1 MCPRATSRLAR
12 LTAQL
17 THHRGYATTGPPFPT
32 IPTRAHGKEAI
43 LKQNPEDIVI
53 ISALRTPFTR
63 ATKGALAKT
72 YPEELLGQ
80 ILKATVSR
88 TGIPPSAV
96 SEIAVGAVLQ
106 QLGGQKVSAMA
117 VKDAGFP
124 ASTTTHTINRQCA
137 SSSQALS
144 SVASAIRLGNYEV
157 GIAAGVESM
166 TMDYFPHRGIPPRVA
181 ETLSESPVQEA
192 KDVIVPMGITS
203 ENVAA
208 KYGITREVQDE
219 FAVESQRK
227 AAEAQRRGFFKHEIV
242 PIQARTS
249 IDPEPDAWTT
259 VDADDG
265 VRAGVTMEKLAKLP
279 PAFKEGGTTTAG
291 SSSQVTDG
299 ASAMLVMTRRKA
311 EELGMKPIGKFVQ
324 SVVVGVPAALMGVAP
339 AYAVPELLEK
349 VGLSKDDIDVF
360 ELNEGIPDSEMG

>member
-1 MCPRATSRLAR
+1 
-12 LTAQL
+12 
-17 THHRGYATTGPPFPT
+17 
-32 IPTRAHGKEAI
+32 
-43 LKQNPEDIVI
+43 LKQNPDDIVI

-63 ATKGALAKT
+63 AVKGHLAKT
-72 YPEELLGQ
+72 YPEELLAQ

-88 TGIPPSAV
+88 TNVPTDAIREV
-96 SEIAVGAVLQ
+96 AVGAVLQ

-117 VKDAGFP
+117 VKDAGFGP
-124 ASTTTHTINRQCA
+124 QTTTQTINRQCA

-144 SVASAIRLGNYEV
+144 AVASMIKLGAYEA

-181 ETLSESPVQEA
+181 PTLRKGRVHESM
-192 KDVIVPMGITS
+192 DVIVPMGITS
-203 ENVAA
+203 ENVAE
-208 KYGITREVQDE
+208 KYGITRQMQDE

-227 AAEAQRRGFFKHEIV
+227 AAEAQKRGFFKHEIV
-242 PIQARTS
+242 PTQARTS
-249 IDPEPDAWTT
+249 EEGQEDAWTT

-299 ASAMLVMTRRKA
+299 ASAMLVMTRKKA
-311 EELGMKPIGKFVQ
+311 QELGLKPIAKFVQ
-324 SVVVGVPAALMGVAP
+324 SVAVGVPAALMGK
-339 AYAVPELLEK
+339 LR
-349 VGLSKDDIDVF
+349 G
-360 ELNEGIPDSEMG
+360 

>member
-1 MCPRATSRLAR
+1 
-12 LTAQL
+12 
-17 THHRGYATTGPPFPT
+17 
-32 IPTRAHGKEAI
+32 
-43 LKQNPEDIVI
+43 
-53 ISALRTPFTR
+53 
-63 ATKGALAKT
+63 
-72 YPEELLGQ
+72 
-80 ILKATVSR
+80 
-88 TGIPPSAV
+88 
-96 SEIAVGAVLQ
+96 
-106 QLGGQKVSAMA
+106 MA

-166 TMDYFPHRGIPPRVA
+166 SMDYFPHRGIPPRVA
-181 ETLSESPVQEA
+181 GTLRGSPVQEA

-203 ENVAA
+203 ENVAE
-208 KYGITREVQDE
+208 KYGITRDMQDE
-219 FAVESQRK
+219 FAVDSQRK
-227 AAEAQRRGFFKHEIV
+227 AAEAQKRGFFRHEIV
-242 PIQARTS
+242 PVQARTS
-249 IDPEPDAWTT
+249 VDPEPDSWIT

-265 VRAGVTMEKLAKLP
+265 VRVGVTMEKLAKLP

-311 EELGMKPIGKFVQ
+311 EELGVKPIGKFVQ

-349 VGLSKDDIDVF
+349 VGLSKDDIDVY
-360 ELNEGIPDSEMG
+360 ELNEGIADSEMD

>member
-1 MCPRATSRLAR
+1 M
-12 LTAQL
+12 
-17 THHRGYATTGPPFPT
+17 TG
-32 IPTRAHGKEAI
+32 KDAI
-43 LKQNPEDIVI
+43 LKQNADDVVI

-63 ATKGALAKT
+63 AIKGVLAKT
-72 YPEELLGQ
+72 YPEELLAQ

-88 TGIPPSAV
+88 TGVPV
-96 SEIAVGAVLQ
+96 DQVREVAVGAVLQ

-124 ASTTTHTINRQCA
+124 STTTTHTINRQCA
-137 SSSQALS
+137 SSSQALAT
-144 SVASAIRLGNYEV
+144 VASQIKLGAYDI

-181 ETLSESPVQEA
+181 TTLRNGPIQES

-203 ENVAA
+203 ENVAK
-208 KYGITREVQDE
+208 KYGITREMQDE
-219 FAVESQRK
+219 FAVESQRR
-227 AAEAQRRGFFKHEIV
+227 ASEAQKRGFFRNEIV

-249 IDPEPDAWTT
+249 TELEPDAWEE
-259 VDADDG
+259 VAADDG
-265 VRAGVTMEKLAKLP
+265 VRAGVTLEKLAKLP
-279 PAFKEGGTTTAG
+279 PEGGTTTAG

-299 ASAMLVMTRRKA
+299 ASAMLVTTRAKA
-311 EELGMKPIGKFVQ
+311 QELGMKPMAKFVQ

-349 VGLSKDDIDVF
+349 VGLRKDDIDVY
-360 ELNEGIPDSEMG
+360 ELNEGIHPKVLYC

>member
-1 MCPRATSRLAR
+1 
-12 LTAQL
+12 
-17 THHRGYATTGPPFPT
+17 
-32 IPTRAHGKEAI
+32 
-43 LKQNPEDIVI
+43 
-53 ISALRTPFTR
+53 
-63 ATKGALAKT
+63 
-72 YPEELLGQ
+72 
-80 ILKATVSR
+80 
-88 TGIPPSAV
+88 
-96 SEIAVGAVLQ
+96 VGAVLQ
-106 QLGGQKVSAMA
+106 ALGGQKVSAMA

-124 ASTTTHTINRQCA
+124 PSTTTHTINRQCA

-144 SVASAIRLGNYEV
+144 TVASMIKLGTYEC

-181 ETLSESPVQEA
+181 PTLRGSSVQES

-203 ENVAA
+203 ENVAE

-227 AAEAQRRGFFKHEIV
+227 AAEAQKRGFFKNEIV
-242 PIQARTS
+242 PVQARS
-249 IDPEPDAWTT
+249 LGDVPEGEADTWTT
-259 VDADDG
+259 IDADDG

-299 ASAMLVMTRRKA
+299 ASAMLVMTRKKA
-311 EELGMKPIGKFVQ
+311 QELGMKPIGKFVQ
-324 SVVVGVPAALMGVAP
+324 SVVVGVPAAFMGIAP

-349 VGLSKDDIDVF
+349 VGLSKDDIDVY
-360 ELNEGIPDSEMG
+360 ELNEGIPLQDELTQLSHPNLFIVSAISD

>member
-1 MCPRATSRLAR
+1 M
-12 LTAQL
+12 QL
-17 THHRGYATTGPPFPT
+17 KVLCIYNCALL
-32 IPTRAHGKEAI
+32 IIAMGKEAI
-43 LKQNPEDIVI
+43 LKQNPDDIVI

-63 ATKGALAKT
+63 AVKGGLSKT
-72 YPEELLGQ
+72 YPEELLTQ

-88 TGIPPSAV
+88 TGVPTDQV
-96 SEIAVGAVLQ
+96 REVAVGAVLQ

-124 ASTTTHTINRQCA
+124 ATTTTHTINRQCA
-137 SSSQALS
+137 SSSQALYT
-144 SVASAIRLGNYEV
+144 VASQIKLGAYDV

-181 ETLSESPVQEA
+181 GTLRNGPIQES

-203 ENVAA
+203 ENVAQ
-208 KYGITREVQDE
+208 KYGITREMQDE

-227 AAEAQRRGFFKHEIV
+227 AAEAQKRGFFKHEIV
-242 PIQARTS
+242 PVQARTS
-249 IDPEPDAWTT
+249 VEPEPDAWET
-259 VDADDG
+259 VSADDG
-265 VRAGVTMEKLAKLP
+265 VRAGVTMEKLGKLP

-311 EELGMKPIGKFVQ
+311 EELGMRPIAKFVQ

-349 VGLSKDDIDVF
+349 VGLRKEDIDVY
-360 ELNEGIPDSEMG
+360 ELNEGKFPPIPHYWKGKLD